1 MHEQHGIAERRI
13 HRRSAL
19 LHSLS
24 LQYGLVDVPQKRSL
38 YRPPAWMSGGTAA
51 PPPARSVPS
60 AARAAGRTAQPPSPA
75 LPPTPTRRTARE
87 GPEPAGGSTRAAGH
101 NSSGGSAHRPAQPD
115 GQLHPGSPAG
125 FPFAWLVP
133 SPNDPPQLRLFPG
146 QLRATSSK
154 RLGTAGGALLIQPT
168 DSSSSR
174 ASSHGSEHMVAE
186 RSDSAAFGS
195 EISFKGDD

>member
-1 MHEQHGIAERRI
+1 MHERHGIAERHL

-38 YRPPAWMSGGTAA
+38 YRPPAWMNGGIGA
-51 PPPARSVPS
+51 PPPARSVS
-60 AARAAGRTAQPPSPA
+60 AARPAGRTAQQPSLA
-75 LPPTPTRRTARE
+75 LPPTPARRPARE
-87 GPEPAGGSTRAAGH
+87 GSEPAGGSTRAAGH
-101 NSSGGSAHRPAQPD
+101 NSSGGSGRRPAQPD

-154 RLGTAGGALLIQPT
+154 RLGTAAAAGGLLIQRT
-168 DSSSSR
+168 DSR
-174 ASSHGSEHMVAE
+174 ASSHGSEHAIAE